1 MKRVGRLYLPY
12 ADWPQQD
19 RVRWEAAFRAGRDLF
34 DDHGA
39 GAHLA
44 ERTRRQLQYAYGKFL
59 AFLRARHGTLLALPP
74 AERLNSKIIR
84 DYVKWQP
91 RTCGGITLSVYL
103 FHLWFALRYLCPGDD
118 WAWLLAISKRI
129 RDQAKRK
136 PQQQHLVTSELLYS
150 LGIQLMDR
158 ALASG
163 KPATSWRVQTGVR
176 DGLMI
181 ALLALIPLRRR
192 TLSALRIG
200 KHLVRSGDQWVLDI
214 PASDIKNKRPLEY
227 PLSAEL
233 SERVDIY
240 LNQVRLQITGAG
252 THDYLWA
259 SCRGR
264 RMSDAGIYG
273 AVRRRTR
280 KYLGFSVNLHRFRRA
295 AATFWSVRD
304 PVNVRGAKDL
314 LGHASFATTETHY
327 IMAQSRL
334 AGRALAQ
341 AISETRAASAASR
354 RRANESTARSSRV
367 CHQ

>member
-1 MKRVGRLYLPY
+1 MTHTVRLYLPY
-12 ADWPQQD
+12 AAWPEAD
-19 RVRWEAAFRAGRDLF
+19 RIRWEAALKKGPDLF
-34 DDHGA
+34 DDQGVA
-39 GAHLA
+39 AHVA
-44 ERTRRQLQYAYGKFL
+44 ERTRQQIQYAYGKFL
-59 AFLRARHGTLLALPP
+59 AFLRVRHGMLLALPP
-74 AERLNSKIIR
+74 AERLNRKIIR

-91 RTCGGITLSVYL
+91 KTCGGITLSIYL
-103 FHLWFALRYLCPGDD
+103 FHSWFALRYLYPGDD
-118 WAWLLAISKRI
+118 WAWLLTSSKRI
-129 RDQAKRK
+129 KDQAKPK
-136 PQQQHLVTSELLYS
+136 PQQHHLVTSEVLYS

-181 ALLALIPLRRR
+181 ALLALVPLRRR

-200 KHLVRSGDQWVLDI
+200 KHLLRSGDQWVLDI
-214 PASDIKNKRPLEY
+214 PASDIKTKRPLEY
-227 PLSAEL
+227 PLSVEL
-233 SERVDIY
+233 SERIDIY
-240 LNQVRLQITGAG
+240 LNQVRLRMAGAG

-264 RMSDAGIYG
+264 RMNGAGIYG

-280 KYLGFSVNLHRFRRA
+280 KYLGFPVNLHRFRRA

-334 AGRALAQ
+334 AGRALAR
-341 AISETRAASAASR
+341 AISETS
-354 RRANESTARSSRV
+354 ARSPPPRDPG
-367 CHQ
+367 H